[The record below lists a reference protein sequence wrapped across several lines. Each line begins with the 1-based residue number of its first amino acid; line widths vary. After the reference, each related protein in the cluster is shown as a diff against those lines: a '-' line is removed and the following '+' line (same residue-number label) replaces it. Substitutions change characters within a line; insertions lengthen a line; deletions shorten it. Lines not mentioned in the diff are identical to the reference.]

1 MKVMPSVLGQV
12 GQNVAN
18 NLFEIGQSAVK
29 GTAGVVADVAS
40 GSIEQIVSSPG
51 QVTDQRTVDSKPATS
66 DDQSATEKRRQ
77 AEKHRFEEVKTELA
91 RFIRWK
97 QEQDQKI
104 AEENAVQ
111 SQEADQKEI
120 VKKKRESWVN
130 KIINRSQTSTE
141 KGRLQE

>member
-1 MKVMPSVLGQV
+1 
-12 GQNVAN
+12 
-18 NLFEIGQSAVK
+18 
-29 GTAGVVADVAS
+29 
-40 GSIEQIVSSPG
+40 
-51 QVTDQRTVDSKPATS
+51 VDSKPATS

-77 AEKHRFEEVKTELA
+77 AEKQRFEEVKAELA